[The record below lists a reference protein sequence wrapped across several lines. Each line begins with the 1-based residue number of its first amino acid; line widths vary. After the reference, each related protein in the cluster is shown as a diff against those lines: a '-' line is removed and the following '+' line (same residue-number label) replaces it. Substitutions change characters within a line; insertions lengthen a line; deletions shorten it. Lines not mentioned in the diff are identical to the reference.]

1 MRHIGTQTLET
12 PRLVLRRLL
21 PEDAPAMYRNWAS
34 NPAVTRWL
42 RWEPHKSLAETYAL
56 LTAWSVLYQN
66 PDYYQWAIEVKAT
79 GEVIGAISLTVSCCA
94 EPEAAKAWEA
104 RGADLKQGIWE
115 PGYCIGQP
123 WWNQGYTTEALQA
136 VTDYW
141 FVRVEGCWL
150 SCCHAVENP
159 ASGAVMRHAG
169 FVYDHDAV
177 YHRFDGTPVD
187 CHVYRLT
194 RADWTAHKRKELL

>member
-79 GEVIGAISLTVSCCA
+79 GEVIGTISLAVDLGG
-94 EPEAAKAWEA
+94 EREAAQAWEA

-123 WWNQGYTTEALQA
+123 WWNQGYTKIGRA
-136 VTDYW
+136 
-141 FVRVEGCWL
+141 
-150 SCCHAVENP
+150 
-159 ASGAVMRHAG
+159 
-169 FVYDHDAV
+169 
-177 YHRFDGTPVD
+177 
-187 CHVYRLT
+187 HV
-194 RADWTAHKRKELL
+194 

>member
-1 MRHIGTQTLET
+1 MHHVGTQTLET
-12 PRLVLRRLL
+12 PRLILRRLT

-42 RWEPHKSLAETYAL
+42 RWDPHKNLAETCAL

-66 PDYYQWAIEVKAT
+66 PDYYQWAIQEKAT

-123 WWNQGYTTEALQA
+123 
-136 VTDYW
+136 
-141 FVRVEGCWL
+141 
-150 SCCHAVENP
+150 
-159 ASGAVMRHAG
+159 AG
-169 FVYDHDAV
+169 K
-177 YHRFDGTPVD
+177 GI
-187 CHVYRLT
+187 
-194 RADWTAHKRKELL
+194 